1 MIFNHCAK
9 GFNGVVGMIERGE
22 AQLAASLLVINA
34 ERMRAVNF
42 SLPIS
47 FEPYTMMFRR
57 PEELTRYLL
66 FIGNVQLYFTSLQFC
81 TLDGVSIIHLTI
93 WSEHFYERTLSWAHA
108 FMNASL
114 IKRSFSERAPLWTHA
129 FLSVRLY
136 ERTLFWAHAFL
147 SARFFDHSLF
157 SVRLFGHTLFWEH
170 AYWAHAY

>member
-1 MIFNHCAK
+1 MRLFLVIFNHCAK

-93 WSEHFYERTLSWAHA
+93 WSEHFYERTL
-108 FMNASL
+108 F
-114 IKRSFSERAPLWTHA
+114 KKC
-129 FLSVRLY
+129 
-136 ERTLFWAHAFL
+136 
-147 SARFFDHSLF
+147 
-157 SVRLFGHTLFWEH
+157 
-170 AYWAHAY
+170 